1 MNQELSRYTPPH
13 DLEAEQCLLGSV
25 LLSADA
31 FYATK
36 LLVRE
41 EDFYSG
47 NHRQIWLA
55 MRDLYE
61 QGDVG
66 IDVVTLRDQLEQR
79 DQLGYVGGEK
89 ILLEIMQTVPHAGN
103 AEYYARRVVRDSVRR
118 HSILVGEDI
127 VQAARLQ
134 TVDPDDLCDWAQ
146 SKLQDLRGDRG
157 TSACEMTDLLQR
169 LEDDIVQRIET
180 GGESGRGIATGLPTL
195 DEVLY
200 GLREA
205 QLIVLAA
212 RPAMG
217 KTALIGNIVATCARN
232 GHACLAFIL
241 EMKDLEVVERLL
253 CAEAKI
259 DAQKLRTGDFDETDQ
274 YEFSAAAARMRQWPL
289 LIDDSSESIMDI
301 CAKIRVYVRRKK
313 VRVVVIDHLG
323 LMEPEDKSAI
333 REQQISAMTRKLK
346 RLANELNIT
355 IILLCQLNRGVESRD
370 DKRPR
375 LADLRESGAIEQDA
389 NVVMFLHRPEAYNPE
404 DRPGEADLIIAK
416 NRSGPVCTIK
426 LEWKNTLCRFAEP
439 GGIAEGM
446 PNDF

>member
-1 MNQELSRYTPPH
+1 MNQELARYTPPH

-61 QGDVG
+61 QGDAG
-66 IDVVTLRDQLEQR
+66 IDVVTLRDQLEKR

-127 VQAARLQ
+127 VQAARMQ

-146 SKLQDLRGDRG
+146 SKLQELRGDRG
-157 TSACEMTDLLQR
+157 TSAAVMPDMLQQ

-180 GGESGRGIATGLPTL
+180 GGESGRGIPTGLPTL
-195 DEVLY
+195 DQMLY
-200 GLREA
+200 GLRPA
-205 QLIVLAA
+205 KLLVLGA
-212 RPAMG
+212 RPSMG
-217 KTALIGNIVATCARN
+217 KTALIGNIMATVARN
-232 GHACLAFIL
+232 GHAGLIFSL
-241 EMKDLEVVERLL
+241 EMTKLELLERLL

-259 DAQKLRTGDFDETDQ
+259 DGEKLRTGSFDDTDQ

-289 LIDDSSESIMDI
+289 LIDDSSLGIAEI
-301 CAKIRVYVRRKK
+301 CAKIRVYVRRKN
-313 VRVVVIDHLG
+313 VRVVVIDYLQ
-323 LMEPEDKSAI
+323 LMEPEDKSEI
-333 REQQISAMTRKLK
+333 REQQISGMSRKLK
-346 RLANELNIT
+346 LLGKELGIC
-355 IILLCQLNRGVESRD
+355 ILLISQLNRGVEGRE

-375 LADLRESGAIEQDA
+375 LSDLRESGAIEQDA
-389 NVVMFLHRPEAYNPE
+389 DVVMFIHRPEQYDPE

-416 NRSGPVCTIK
+416 NRAGKIGTIQ
-426 LEWKNTLCRFAEP
+426 LEWKKTLCRFVEP
-439 GGIAEGM
+439 GGIAEGV
-446 PNDF
+446 PDDF